1 MLRDLS
7 MWLNAFWYQFQHG
20 EGVSYPT
27 SNFLDTSRMSSVQ
40 LNSDTNQRQFPQ
52 VNSSVPK
59 ECPPPPFQM
68 VVASQGFTCASD
80 RPTRLEAPMTFFLGL
95 NDLQVQLTELR
106 ETFYLLDFLFII
118 KGYN

>member
-1 MLRDLS
+1 MGSGTNSNMGRGFPTQQ
-7 MWLNAFWYQFQHG
+7 AIFWTQARC
-20 EGVSYPT
+20 PT
-27 SNFLDTSRMSSVQ
+27 VQ

-59 ECPPPPFQM
+59 EWPPLPLQM

-80 RPTRLEAPMTFFLGL
+80 RPTRLEAPMTFLGL
-95 NDLQVQLTELR
+95 KDLQVQLTELR